1 MANKAKTRRVLVMV
15 TPVSRERIEG
25 ISRFA
30 REHGWMLTIHD
41 RLAGAA
47 PGDDYD
53 GILATL
59 RSDEKV
65 VRYIRR
71 MAAAGASVV
80 DLTVERPAI
89 NVPRVVSDHRMIGFM
104 AGEHFKER
112 GFRRVA
118 WYSSGWTNVHALRVA
133 GLAESLGWEPER
145 WVLRKDA
152 DTTRKIKSAVKP
164 VAVLAY
170 SEAEAVH
177 LLQLC
182 LSAGLDVPDE
192 MALLSIGDDPLITD
206 NQPVPI
212 SCIRQNFQL
221 GGYEAA
227 ALLEKLMNG
236 QRASA
241 TPVMIPPEGISVRR
255 STDTMA
261 DDDPLIRSVL
271 LYMRDNLNRP
281 FGPEQIA
288 EHLGIS
294 RSKLDKT
301 CAARFGRSLGKEILA
316 TRLAEAKR
324 LLREGELNIDEVARC
339 TGFCSAAYFIKK
351 FGSAFGETPRKWRTM
366 QIRSG

>member
-1 MANKAKTRRVLVMV
+1 MASKAKTRRVLAMV
-15 TPVSRERIEG
+15 TPVSYKRIEG
-25 ISRFA
+25 ISKFA

-41 RLAGAA
+41 RLAGVE
-47 PGDDYD
+47 PGDNYD

-71 MAAAGASVV
+71 MAATGVSVV
-80 DLTVERPAI
+80 DLTIERPLI
-89 NVPRVVSDHRMIGFM
+89 KVPRVVSDHRMIGFM
-104 AGEHFKER
+104 AGEHFKDK
-112 GFRRVA
+112 GFRHVA
-118 WYSSGWTNVHALRVA
+118 WYSSGWTNVHALRVKGRGEA
-133 GLAESLGWEPER
+133 LGWEPEI
-145 WVLRKDA
+145 WVLRKDV
-152 DTTRKIKSAVKP
+152 DTLQKIKSAAKP

-170 SEAEAVH
+170 SEADAVH

-192 MALLSIGDDPLITD
+192 VALLSIGDDPLITD

-212 SCIRQNFQL
+212 SCICQNFQL

-227 ALLEKLMNG
+227 ALLDKLMNG
-236 QRASA
+236 RHA
-241 TPVMIPPEGISVRR
+241 PLEPIMIPPDGISVRR

-271 LYMRDNLNRP
+271 LYMRDNLSRP

-288 EHLGIS
+288 EHLCIS
-294 RSKLDKT
+294 RSKLDKACT
-301 CAARFGRSLGKEILA
+301 AHFGRSLGKEILA

-324 LLREGELNIDEVARC
+324 LLRAGELNIDEIARR

-351 FGSAFGETPRKWRTM
+351 FGAAFGNTPLKWRKQT
-366 QIRSG
+366 